1 VITHHGR
8 FGAEH
13 HNMHLNGWQRI
24 GIVASVCWAI
34 VGGLWVNSLV
44 IDNLGAS
51 VSAEL
56 TSCLHNPEMDWGS
69 CNRKFKADWP
79 AAVADHWYWA
89 ALYTLVP
96 IPIVWLIVYGLV
108 GLVRWIVAGFRPR
121 PG

>member
-1 VITHHGR
+1 V
-8 FGAEH
+8 
-13 HNMHLNGWQRI
+13 
-24 GIVASVCWAI
+24 I

-56 TSCLHNPEMDWGS
+56 RSCLHNPEIDWGS

-108 GLVRWIVAGFRPR
+108 GLVRWIVAGFSQGLGDPPWAILPSLPVKGQIRP
-121 PG
+121 